1 MTVVMQQTMPEGTTL
16 ELLDEVTRQMG
27 VETDPPD
34 GLIVHTHFDEGGRI
48 RVIDVWESP
57 DKFESF
63 RDKRL
68 MPAMQKVAADSG
80 LDMTQAPQPETTMT
94 KVAGLVRGR

>member
-63 RDKRL
+63 RDRRL

-94 KVAGLVRGR
+94 EVAGLVRGR

>member
-1 MTVVMQQTMPEGTTL
+1 
-16 ELLDEVTRQMG
+16 LLDEVTRQMG

-63 RDKRL
+63 RDRRL

-94 KVAGLVRGR
+94 EVAGLVRGR